1 MKSSFFHVVN
11 DNQEIIETSYFDT
24 EQADRG
30 LFFLSWNGG
39 AARLLMPD
47 NQRGEI
53 DEMMSGEI
61 VVISSGM
68 RDGIDLL
75 EIMFDDHSSAPM
87 AITFSAEQADRKI
100 IEGTEKIFPFS
111 VWCRE
116 EGRLKK
122 LAQWPAH
129 YRIVDEIPCLQPWEE
144 NKGGG
149 R

>member
-1 MKSSFFHVVN
+1 
-11 DNQEIIETSYFDT
+11 
-24 EQADRG
+24 
-30 LFFLSWNGG
+30 
-39 AARLLMPD
+39 MPD

-100 IEGTEKIFPFS
+100 IEGRKRYFRFP
-111 VWCRE
+111 CGAGKR
-116 EGRLKK
+116 
-122 LAQWPAH
+122 
-129 YRIVDEIPCLQPWEE
+129 
-144 NKGGG
+144 GG
-149 R
+149 